1 MANNKKYVV
10 TTYVS
15 KELLNQLNKEAAKHV
30 RSRAGQVE
38 YILVRFFEEQQAAC
52 EKAKHFGQLSNIHP
66 QQPDQGEPV
75 NEAAQ

>member
-38 YILVRFFEEQQAAC
+38 YILVRFFEQQRADK
-52 EKAKHFGQLSNIHP
+52 EMTTRFGQLSNIHP